1 MHFFLVKPFRKGT
14 FKNCLATQKH
24 CVIMVQFMGSNQKQ
38 SFNIYER
45 HKLSF
50 DAKIMQDI
58 GAQNRGNKKIREM
71 M

>member
-1 MHFFLVKPFRKGT
+1 
-14 FKNCLATQKH
+14 
-24 CVIMVQFMGSNQKQ
+24 MVQFMGSNQKQ